1 VERGEGLLKM
11 IGYETLGEK
20 VEVTRKIV
28 AQRGDEEAAKA
39 MHAVIILA
47 IQEVRPLSDVGQRWE
62 NSI

>member
-1 VERGEGLLKM
+1 M